1 MKKTITILSAL
12 ALSMSLFVSCDDNND
27 SGNDSASVFSTEF
40 NAKYPKATNVEWSTK
55 DSYELASFDL
65 DGLENT
71 AWFSKTAAPN
81 AAWKMTETDIAPI
94 SSSLPLSVKTAFE
107 KTEYAKAPW
116 TIDDID
122 MITRVG
128 MMTVYVIDVENGAL
142 EMEIMYAEDG
152 THIKTQADD
161 DNDNDNSSH
170 LPTTLPAP
178 VMDYIVANHPDAKI
192 ADIDNEGGMLE
203 VDIVENGV
211 EKELLF
217 NPANMWHS
225 TTTEG
230 LGHGQVAAAAPKVM
244 PTFMVVMK
252 SQYPGF
258 MPDMNE
264 GIDYVETP
272 TVNYYL
278 FEIENKATGV
288 EATIKID
295 SDGKQIQ

>member
-1 MKKTITILSAL
+1 
-12 ALSMSLFVSCDDNND
+12 
-27 SGNDSASVFSTEF
+27 
-40 NAKYPKATNVEWSTK
+40 
-55 DSYELASFDL
+55 
-65 DGLENT
+65 
-71 AWFSKTAAPN
+71 
-81 AAWKMTETDIAPI
+81 
-94 SSSLPLSVKTAFE
+94 
-107 KTEYAKAPW
+107 
-116 TIDDID
+116 
-122 MITRVG
+122 
-128 MMTVYVIDVENGAL
+128 
-142 EMEIMYAEDG
+142 
-152 THIKTQADD
+152 
-161 DNDNDNSSH
+161 
-170 LPTTLPAP
+170 
-178 VMDYIVANHPDAKI
+178 
-192 ADIDNEGGMLE
+192 
-203 VDIVENGV
+203 
-211 EKELLF
+211 
-217 NPANMWHS
+217 MWHS